1 MVVAVAAE
9 RTDRLYRFEPLDT
22 SGVFLGLGI
31 VQCIALGGGLL
42 IGVSAVTAGVPLL
55 AAIVPPAIG
64 CGVAFGRV
72 RGQRVWQLALLGAMW
87 GWRRVRHGTRWT
99 APLPLIPTPSGAAAQ
114 LPSWLAGLDV
124 VELPWRGTIVIGAV
138 RDRERHTLTTLVRV
152 AGPQFVVHPRSDQ
165 ERLLA
170 SWGDVLNQFAVERGA
185 VVHVT
190 WSDFAQHS
198 GLHKH
203 RAWLAD
209 VDRGEPNLAADASY
223 RELLG
228 TASDV
233 ATTHDVVVSITVAR
247 DRMAKRH
254 RDVGSAEVALE
265 RLMTSAT
272 ESLLRALRSASLS
285 AGDPLVAGEIHR
297 LLRTRIEPAA
307 TRPRSVGGN
316 LVDRLGLDAP
326 AGAGPLVAD
335 TDWRQLRL
343 DGSWHRTWW
352 VEVWPRLAVP
362 PSWLE
367 GFLSV
372 GGVTRAVTV
381 VFCPVSAHQS
391 RRRIE
396 RDLVKLETDA
406 STKEDKGR
414 RIDARHRRA
423 TQALLD
429 REQEL
434 VAGFAEMG
442 YVGLVTVTATSL
454 EQLEDHAELVEQ
466 LARESGMELRVLDGR
481 QDLGW
486 AAALPIGLAPKS
498 LLA

>member
-1 MVVAVAAE
+1 MAAE
-9 RTDRLYRFEPLDT
+9 RAERLYRFEPLDT
-22 SGVFLGLGI
+22 SGVFLGLGL
-31 VQCIALGGGLL
+31 VQCVALGGGLL
-42 IGVSAVTAGVPLL
+42 VGVAAVTTGSPL
-55 AAIVPPAIG
+55 AAAVIPPILG
-64 CGVAFGRV
+64 CGIAFGRV
-72 RGQRVWQLALLGAMW
+72 RGQRVWEVALIGVMW
-87 GWRRVRHGTRWT
+87 TWRRVRHGRRWT
-99 APLPLIPTPSGAAAQ
+99 APLPLIPTPAGEAAA
-114 LPSWLAGLDV
+114 LPSWLAGLDI
-124 VELPWRGTIVIGAV
+124 VEVPWRGSIVIGAV
-138 RDRERHTLTTLVRV
+138 RDRERHTLTSLVRV
-152 AGPQFVVHPRSDQ
+152 SGPQFVVHPRPDQ

-198 GLHKH
+198 GLDKH
-203 RAWLAD
+203 RAWL
-209 VDRGEPNLAADASY
+209 VNLERGEPNSAAEESY

-228 TASDV
+228 AASDL

-254 RDVGSAEVALE
+254 RDDDSAEVALE
-265 RLMTSAT
+265 RMSVSAT
-272 ESLLRALRSASLS
+272 ESLLRALRSAGLS
-285 AGDPLVAGEIHR
+285 ADSPLAAGEIHR
-297 LLRTRIEPAA
+297 LLRTRIEPAS

-316 LVDRLGLDAP
+316 LVDRVGLDSP
-326 AGAGPLVAD
+326 VGAQPLAAD
-335 TDWRQLRL
+335 ADWGQLRL

-367 GFLSV
+367 GFLSA

-381 VFCPVSAHQS
+381 VFCPVPAHQS

-406 STKEDKGR
+406 STKEEKGR
-414 RIDARHRRA
+414 RVDARHRRA

-466 LARESGMELRVLDGR
+466 LARESGMELRVLHGR

-498 LLA
+498 LVA

>member
-1 MVVAVAAE
+1 MAADGG
-9 RTDRLYRFEPLDT
+9 DRLYRFEPLDT

-31 VQCIALGGGLL
+31 VQCGALGTGLL
-42 IGVSAVTAGVPLL
+42 VGVGAVTSGAPLPLAMVAPL
-55 AAIVPPAIG
+55 AACA
-64 CGVAFGRV
+64 VAFGRA
-72 RGQRVWQLALLGAMW
+72 RGQRLWELALLAGLW
-87 GWRRVRHGTRWT
+87 GWRRLRHGRRWT
-99 APLPLIPTPSGAAAQ
+99 APLPLIPTPQGSAAV
-114 LPSWLAGLDV
+114 LPPWLAGLDI
-124 VELPWRGTIVIGAV
+124 VELAWRGTISIGAV
-138 RDRERHTLTTLVRV
+138 RDCERHTLTALVRV
-152 AGPQFVVHPRSDQ
+152 AGPQFVVQPRSDQ
-165 ERLLA
+165 ERFLA
-170 SWGDVLNQFAVERGA
+170 AWGDVLNQFAVERGA
-185 VVHVT
+185 VVHVS

-198 GLHKH
+198 GLDKH
-203 RAWLAD
+203 RAWLSN
-209 VDRGEPNLAADASY
+209 VEHGERNTEAAESY

-228 TASDV
+228 TAADT
-233 ATTHDVVVSITVAR
+233 ATTHDVVVSVTVAR

-254 RDVGSAEVALE
+254 RDGADGEVALG
-265 RLMTSAT
+265 RLMSSAT
-272 ESLLRALRSASLS
+272 ESLLRALRSAGLS
-285 AGDPLVAGEIHR
+285 AADPLTVTDIHR
-297 LLRTRIEPAA
+297 LLRTRIEPASS
-307 TRPRSVGGN
+307 RPRSVAGH
-316 LVDRLGLDAP
+316 LVDRLGLDSP
-326 AGAGPLVAD
+326 IGSGPLAAEAE
-335 TDWRQLRL
+335 WRHLRL

-367 GFLSV
+367 GFLSA

-381 VFCPVSAHQS
+381 VFCPVAAHQS

-414 RIDARHRRA
+414 RVDARHRRA

-442 YVGLVTVTATSL
+442 YVGLVTVTASSCEL
-454 EQLEDHAELVEQ
+454 LEDHAELVEQ

-486 AAALPIGLAPKS
+486 AAALPIGLAPRT
-498 LLA
+498 LVA